1 MFVYNLNQFLIP
13 LNELQIRLP
22 VGWLF
27 AYSDS
32 SKVLSDNGQ
41 GLQFPHFHSDQV
53 FSLKAIETERFVGL
67 FATINASVMSD
78 FETFFL
84 IYYCIR
90 STIMFCLHLHSQY
103 AI

>member
-32 SKVLSDNGQ
+32 SKVLSDNGSE
-41 GLQFPHFHSDQV
+41 LQILTFHSDQD
-53 FSLKAIETERFVGL
+53 FNRNAIVTKRDVCWSFR
-67 FATINASVMSD
+67 D
-78 FETFFL
+78 
-84 IYYCIR
+84 Y
-90 STIMFCLHLHSQY
+90 
-103 AI
+103 